1 MEVTP
6 PVLGNPRRK
15 ILQMAVS
22 TILLEAGFDAVE
34 KDVLESLTEMLQSS
48 KFYSR
53 IFISFNISSKL
64 FYFIV
69 VTELGHSSRCFYELS
84 GRIEPVVGDIVVSLI
99 NMGIK
104 LDGIE
109 SYGKR
114 EKRHMI
120 PTPQQATQTKPL
132 SILQAGQKQPHPSH
146 IPNHLP
152 ELPDPHA
159 YIRTPTYKQ
168 PITEYEA
175 IREKAANQKR
185 DIEKALTKFLAKTG
199 DTHSLFEAEDNLF
212 PLIAPKP
219 AFPTYM
225 AALNPTDQVF
235 DFEELEYYYQVAN
248 RKEDITDTNEEE
260 MEGDG
265 SDNETDHNISKDEI
279 EEKKVVKDEDSQNNV
294 TKETQEPS
302 GVSVAH
308 SIDNPYLKAASLPN
322 KLKNEHGMT

>member
-1 MEVTP
+1 METTP
-6 PVLGNPRRK
+6 PVTGNPRRK

-22 TILLEAGFDAVE
+22 TILLESGFDAVD
-34 KDVLESLTEMLQSS
+34 KDALETLTEMLQSL
-48 KFYSR
+48 
-53 IFISFNISSKL
+53 I
-64 FYFIV
+64 
-69 VTELGHSSRCFYELS
+69 TELGHSSRCFYELA
-84 GRIEPVVGDIVVSLI
+84 GRIEPVVGDVVVSLI

-104 LDGIE
+104 LDGID

-114 EKRHMI
+114 DKRHMI
-120 PTPQQATQTKPL
+120 PTPQQATVTKPL
-132 SILQAGQKQPHPSH
+132 SILQAGQKHPHPSH
-146 IPNHLP
+146 IPSHLP

-199 DTHSLFEAEDNLF
+199 DTHSLFETEDNLF

-248 RKEDITDTNEEE
+248 RKEDITESNEEE
-260 MEGDG
+260 MMEDG
-265 SDNETDHNISKDEI
+265 SDGETDHNMSKDEMD
-279 EEKKVVKDEDSQNNV
+279 EKKPNIKDEDSQNV
-294 TKETQEPS
+294 GSKDTQEINGNSTTHP
-302 GVSVAH
+302 
-308 SIDNPYLKAASLPN
+308 IDNPYLKAASLPH
-322 KLKNEHGMT
+322 KAKTEHGST

>member
-1 MEVTP
+1 M
-6 PVLGNPRRK
+6 
-15 ILQMAVS
+15 I
-22 TILLEAGFDAVE
+22 
-34 KDVLESLTEMLQSS
+34 
-48 KFYSR
+48 
-53 IFISFNISSKL
+53 
-64 FYFIV
+64 
-69 VTELGHSSRCFYELS
+69 TELGHSSRCFYELS
-84 GRIEPVVGDIVVSLI
+84 GRIEPVLGDIVVSLI

-146 IPNHLP
+146 IPSHLP

-199 DTHSLFEAEDNLF
+199 DTHSLFETEDNLF
-212 PLIAPKP
+212 PLIAPKA

-248 RKEDITDTNEEE
+248 RKEDIPDTNEEE
-260 MEGDG
+260 MDGEG
-265 SDNETDHNISKDEI
+265 SDNETDQNISKEEI
-279 EEKKVVKDEDSQNNV
+279 GPRDLIIKDEDSPNPV
-294 TKETQEPS
+294 VKETQES
-302 GVSVAH
+302 GGTSVTH
-308 SIDNPYLKAASLPN
+308 SIDNPYLKAASLPH